1 MKFAEPSWLIAGF
14 LVIAALVFLYR
25 VLDKRQRAALAE
37 FASSHL
43 LAKLTASFSPGRRM
57 LKRGL
62 FLAALACIF
71 VALSRPQWGYH
82 WVDQKERGIDL
93 FFAIDTSK
101 SMLTQDVNPD
111 RLTRAKMA
119 ITDFVRKL
127 DGDRVG
133 LIAFAGES
141 FLQAPLTL
149 DYDAFQDSL
158 DSIDTNTIP
167 RGGTNIASAI
177 QEAQVAFAN
186 NTQNKKILILV
197 TDGED
202 LQGQGI
208 DAARAAAKDGLV
220 VYTVGVG
227 TAAGGLVPVTTDG
240 GGTDF
245 VKDPTTGEFVKSH
258 LDESTL
264 TQIAEA
270 TGGMYQPLGQQ
281 GQGLGVIYDKALA
294 SLPKH
299 DLAAR
304 RTRVY
309 EERFQ
314 WPLSAG
320 LVLLFASVLIGTRR
334 RTVRP
339 AAPEAA
345 PFRVTKKMAALVA
358 LSLLIAPTMA
368 HASAQSAEGAYK
380 KGDYNNAEAQYQDA
394 AAAHPD
400 DAPLQ
405 YDLGAAAYKSG
416 EFDTALPAFQ
426 KALGSDDPALQ
437 QQSYYNIGNTQYRI
451 GQKTAKSSPQDTIKQ
466 WQQAVEA
473 YDGALKLKP
482 DDGDAKFNRDYVQ
495 KKLDELEKQQKQNQK
510 QDQKDQKQQ
519 QNKQNQNQQQ
529 QQNQN
534 QQNQQQNQ
542 QQQNQQGQSQQ
553 QNQDQQQQ
561 NQQQSGSKGGQGN
574 QQDQQQP
581 QNGQNQAQNGGQQQN
596 QNGQQQQQQQ
606 SAGNQ
611 NQDQNKSQNGQQQ
624 QQTAGNQDQKQNQG
638 PNGQQQQ
645 QTAGNQDQKQNQGQ
659 NGQPQNQQQNGNGG
673 NQQQQ
678 QTAQNKPANGGSTGQ
693 AATASADKDKQSGDQ
708 TADVALPEG
717 QLTKE
722 QAKDLLNSL
731 KGEEHILPV
740 AQDTRSTKPQD
751 QQVLKDW

>member
-1 MKFAEPSWLIAGF
+1 MKFAEPTWLIIGFAAVAG
-14 LVIAALVFLYR
+14 LVFIYR
-25 VLDKRQRAALAE
+25 LLDARQRAALAE

-43 LAKLTASFSPGRRM
+43 LAKLTASFSPARRM

-62 FLAALACIF
+62 FVAAIACIF
-71 VALSRPQWGYH
+71 VALARPQWGYH

-133 LIAFAGES
+133 LIAFAGEA

-149 DYDAFQDSL
+149 DYDAFQDTL
-158 DSIDTNTIP
+158 DSIDVNTIP
-167 RGGTNIASAI
+167 RGGTDIASAI
-177 QEAQVAFAN
+177 TEAQAATAQEGN
-186 NTQNKKILILV
+186 NKKILILV

-208 DAARAAAKDGLV
+208 EAAKAAAKDGMV
-220 VYTVGVG
+220 IYTVGVG
-227 TAAGGLVPVTTDG
+227 TAAGGLIPLPNG
-240 GGTDF
+240 NGNDF
-245 VKDPTTGEFVKSH
+245 VKDDSGQYVKSH

-264 TQIAEA
+264 SQIAQV

-281 GQGLGVIYDKALA
+281 GQGLGVIYDKAIA

-299 DLAAR
+299 DLAAHR
-304 RTRVY
+304 ERVY
-309 EERFQ
+309 EERYQ

-320 LVLLFASVLIGTRR
+320 LVLLVVSMLIGTRR
-334 RTVRP
+334 RTASQSKP
-339 AAPEAA
+339 AAPV
-345 PFRVTKKMAALVA
+345 RVTRRAAAAVLALLAIPAVA
-358 LSLLIAPTMA
+358 Q
-368 HASAQSAEGAYK
+368 ASPQSAESAYK
-380 KGDYNNAEAQYQDA
+380 KGDYNKAETQYQDA
-394 AAAHPD
+394 AAQHPD
-400 DAPLQ
+400 VAPLQ
-405 YDLGAAAYKSG
+405 YDLGASAYKSG

-426 KALGSDDPALQ
+426 KALGTDDPALQ

-466 WQQAVEA
+466 WQQAVQA

-482 DDGDAKFNRDYVQ
+482 DDGDAKYNRDFVQ
-495 KKLDELEKQQKQNQK
+495 KKLDELQKQQQQQQQK
-510 QDQKDQKQQ
+510 QDQKNQQNQQDKNQQQ
-519 QNKQNQNQQQ
+519 QNQQNQQ

-534 QQNQQQNQ
+534 QQNQKDQQ

-561 NQQQSGSKGGQGN
+561 NQQQSGSKGGQGS
-574 QQDQQQP
+574 QQDQQQ
-581 QNGQNQAQNGGQQQN
+581 QSNGQNHV
-596 QNGQQQQQQQ
+596 QNGQQQPQTADNKQ
-606 SAGNQ
+606 G
-611 NQDQNKSQNGQQQ
+611 QDKSQNGQQQ
-624 QQTAGNQDQKQNQG
+624 QQTAGSQKPDQDKGQNGQ
-638 PNGQQQQ
+638 QQQQ
-645 QTAGNQDQKQNQGQ
+645 QTAGNQQQDQQKGDGGDQQKQQMAQG
-659 NGQPQNQQQNGNGG
+659 NKGG
-673 NQQQQ
+673 
-678 QTAQNKPANGGSTGQ
+678 TAGQ
-693 AATASADKDKQSGDQ
+693 AAAAGDKNKRSGDQ
-708 TADVALPEG
+708 TADVALPAGE
-717 QLTKE
+717 LTKE

-740 AQDTRSTKPQD
+740 TADTRSAKPQD
-751 QQVLKDW
+751 QTVLKDW